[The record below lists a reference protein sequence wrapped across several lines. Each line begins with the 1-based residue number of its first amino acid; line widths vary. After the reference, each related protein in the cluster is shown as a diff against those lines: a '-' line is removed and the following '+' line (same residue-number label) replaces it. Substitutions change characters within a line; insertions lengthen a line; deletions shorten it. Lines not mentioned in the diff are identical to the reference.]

1 MATPKE
7 QAQAALRRLEGE
19 LDAAKA
25 VLQLHLRTEKEDL
38 ARGFDKVGPA
48 RAAVANAERA
58 AGIARNDLRSLS

>member
-19 LDAAKA
+19 LSAARA
-25 VLQLHLRTEKEDL
+25 VLGVHLKTEKEDL

-48 RAAVANAERA
+48 RSAVKNAKRA
-58 AGIARNDLRSLS
+58 VDIAKDDLRRLS